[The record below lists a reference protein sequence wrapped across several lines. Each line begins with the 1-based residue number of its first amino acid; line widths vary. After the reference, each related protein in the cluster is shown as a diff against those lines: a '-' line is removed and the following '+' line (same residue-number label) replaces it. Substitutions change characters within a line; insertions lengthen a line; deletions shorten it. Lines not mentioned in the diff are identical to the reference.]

1 MKGLNRDMGMA
12 LGRQWHRH
20 RIIENELKTCKA
32 KQQGMALEG
41 GGGVRGELELTIIT

>member
-32 KQQGMALEG
+32 KQQGMALEKE
-41 GGGVRGELELTIIT
+41 VVWAANLS